1 MDEIS
6 KARIAAPIA
15 GFRLPRYEQIP
26 DVGLYLEQ
34 TVKYISGY
42 LQVVQKNCITSS
54 MVSNYVKMGLLRNP
68 VKKQYGRDQI
78 AYLMFIAL
86 AKNVLSLENL
96 AKFIRLQQKTYSL
109 EQAYDYFC
117 MEFENI
123 LQFVMELKEQPD
135 DIGTETTDEKFMLRK
150 TIVAIA
156 HKIYLEKCFSLIS
169 AEEVYTQD

>member
-6 KARIAAPIA
+6 KAKIVAPIA
-15 GFRLPRYEQIP
+15 ALRLPRYEQIP

-34 TVKYISGY
+34 TVKYISSY
-42 LQVVQKNCITSS
+42 LNPVQDNCITGS

-78 AYLMFIAL
+78 AYLFFIAL

-96 AKFIRLQQKTYSL
+96 AKFIRLQQNTYPL
-109 EQAYDYFC
+109 PLAYDYFC

-123 LQFVMELKEQPD
+123 LQFVIELKEQPD
-135 DIGTETTDEKFMLRK
+135 AIGTETSDEKFMLRK
-150 TIVAIA
+150 TIIAIA

-169 AEEVYTQD
+169 AEEAHTQD